1 MRLEQGGDFSRTR
14 GGAGTATHGLGMRNG
29 RIVHVRQLSR
39 ISDFLQDIVV
49 RNGARNNGALSP
61 PGFNGS
67 DRVSHGVVHLFA
79 QPMI

>member
-1 MRLEQGGDFSRTR
+1 MRLEQGGDFSRAQEAPER
-14 GGAGTATHGLGMRNG
+14 DPWLWHEERQDCSC
-29 RIVHVRQLSR
+29 RQLSR

-49 RNGARNNGALSP
+49 RNGARNDGALSP